1 MEASHEMV
9 DHKYIGRI
17 KGFEHAQ
24 EQQDIYFNLEGKL
37 GG

>member
-17 KGFEHAQ
+17 KGFEHTQ
-24 EQQDIYFNLEGKL
+24 EQQFIYFNWEGNL